1 MTATSEARSLR
12 VLVLT
17 NHFSNFAGSELV
29 ALHTA
34 QWFAARGDA
43 VTIGANSAGAPIMK
57 YAEGIDVTTDIAALK
72 LSAFDLVWC
81 QHDLLSL
88 LPIEQFCEASASAVP
103 HVAYASLSPFEP
115 YEHFDAGLARALS
128 AEIFANSPETAAEI
142 IARNRGVVAPSQV
155 RVFYN
160 AAPEAFWRTPTAPSA
175 EALGSLLIIS
185 NHVPPE
191 LLEAVALLQARG
203 IKTRLMGLHREFDL
217 VGPDEIAAADA
228 VVTIGKSVVYA
239 IAQQKPV
246 YIYDHFGGDGW
257 LTRASYALN
266 AENNFSGRPNR
277 RKLNARALVA
287 EITEGY
293 ADAVREASL
302 LGEVANFD
310 DLKLDNHLAPLRERA
325 LARNLSWRCGK
336 LAYWLKQPGFRAYL
350 STLRSKSEVM
360 RRLHLILETGVAPD

>member
-43 VTIGANSAGAPIMK
+43 VAIGANSVGAPIMK
-57 YAEGIDVTTDIAALK
+57 YAEGIDVTTDIAGLK
-72 LSAFDLVWC
+72 LPAFDLIWC

-88 LPIEQFCEASASAVP
+88 LPIEQFYEASASAVP

-160 AAPEAFWRTPTAPSA
+160 AAPEAFWRRPTAPSA

-217 VGPDEIAAADA
+217 VGPNEIAAADA

-277 RKLNARALVA
+277 RKLNARALVT